1 MTTKSPVVTI
11 QAMRLTTIH
20 IVWPMAPSN
29 ENPLIA
35 PDVAERVLARTL
47 VRGGDFAEV
56 YAERRHGL
64 SVQFD
69 DGRLEGASDGSE
81 EGVGL
86 RLVVGDATYFGHV
99 DSLEEE
105 QLAGLADSL
114 AQAAGSTA
122 VKPVTLARASRVNPQ
137 QVARRPED
145 VELAAKVEMLRACD
159 DAARAAG
166 GEITQVSAGY
176 GENRRTVTI
185 YNSNGLATGDDRI
198 RVRLAVQAIATRDG
212 RIENGTETLGG
223 HVGYE
228 LISEDP
234 TKVAL
239 SAARKALTAL
249 DAVPAPAGQLPVVV
263 GNGFGGVLLHEAVGH
278 GLEADAVQ
286 KGASVYAGRL
296 GEKLAPDFVNA
307 FDDGRKPGEWGTD
320 GIDDEGMPTQQIPI
334 IENGVLTSFLHDRRS
349 ARADG
354 VVSTGNGRRE
364 SFRHLPVPR
373 MTNTYFAP
381 GDEQVADLIEAAG
394 NGLYAVSF
402 GGGQV
407 EPATGDFVFGVS
419 EGYLIENGRV
429 TRPVSGA
436 TLTGNGLAALWQVEA
451 IAGDLKLATGYCGK
465 AGQRVPAGV
474 GQPHVLLRELTVGG
488 TAT

>member
-1 MTTKSPVVTI
+1 MTRPDDS
-11 QAMRLTTIH
+11 A
-20 IVWPMAPSN
+20 
-29 ENPLIA
+29 LIE
-35 PDVAERVLARTL
+35 PDVAERVIAKTLA
-47 VRGGDFAEV
+47 RGGDFAEL

-81 EGVGL
+81 AGVGL

-99 DSLEEE
+99 DSLAESDLTE
-105 QLAGLADSL
+105 LAASL
-114 AQAAGSTA
+114 AQAASSSPA
-122 VKPVTLARASRVNPQ
+122 SPVTLAAAARVSPQ
-137 QVARRPED
+137 TVARAPED
-145 VELAAKVEMLRACD
+145 VALGEKIAMLRECD
-159 DAARAAG
+159 EVARAAG

-176 GENRRTVTI
+176 GENRRTLSI
-185 YNSNGLATGDDRI
+185 YNSEGLATGDDRI
-198 RVRLAVQAIATRDG
+198 RVRLAVQAVARRGD
-212 RIENGTETLGG
+212 RIENGMETLGG

-228 LISEDP
+228 LIEADP
-234 TKVAL
+234 TRIAE
-239 SAARKALTAL
+239 SAARKALTSL
-249 DAVPAPAGQLPVVV
+249 DAVPAPAGQMPVVV

-286 KGASVYAGRL
+286 KGASVYAGKI
-296 GEKLAPDFVNA
+296 GERLAPDFVSA

-320 GIDDEGMPTQQIPI
+320 GIDDEGMPTQKIPI
-334 IENGVLTSFLHDRRS
+334 IENGVLGSFLHDRRS

-381 GDEQVADLIEAAG
+381 GDAQPADLIEAAG

-429 TRPVSGA
+429 TKPVTGA
-436 TLTGNGLAALWQVEA
+436 TLTGNGLAVLWQIEA

-488 TAT
+488 TGA

>member
-1 MTTKSPVVTI
+1 MTSGYS
-11 QAMRLTTIH
+11 
-20 IVWPMAPSN
+20 SN
-29 ENPLIA
+29 PEPLVA
-35 PDVAERVLARTL
+35 PDVAERALTTAL
-47 VRGGDFAEV
+47 SKGGDFAEV
-56 YAERRHGL
+56 FAERRHGL
-64 SVQFD
+64 SVSLD
-69 DGRLEGASDGSE
+69 DGRVEGASDGSE
-81 EGVGL
+81 QGVGL
-86 RLVVGDATYFGHV
+86 RLVVGDATYFGYV
-99 DSLEEE
+99 DSLAEPEIQRIAE
-105 QLAGLADSL
+105 SL
-114 AQAAGSTA
+114 AQAANGT
-122 VKPVTLARASRVNPQ
+122 ARAPQTLVAASSVKPQ
-137 QVARRPED
+137 QVSTPPED
-145 VELAAKVEMLRACD
+145 VDLATKVELLRASD
-159 DAARAAG
+159 ESARSAG
-166 GEITQVSAGY
+166 KEVTQVSAGW

-185 YNSNGLATGDDRI
+185 YNSEGLAVGDDRI
-198 RVRLAVQAIATRDG
+198 RIRLAVQVVAARDG

-223 HVGYE
+223 HIGYE
-228 LISEDP
+228 LIESDGSR
-234 TKVAL
+234 VAE

-249 DAVPAPAGQLPVVV
+249 DAIPAPAGKMPVVV

-286 KGASVYAGRL
+286 KGASVYAGKL
-296 GEKLAPDFVNA
+296 GEQLAPKFVNA
-307 FDDGRKPGEWGTD
+307 FDDGRKPNEWGTD
-320 GIDDEGMPTQQIPI
+320 GIDDEGMPTQMVPI
-334 IENGVLTSFLHDRRS
+334 IADGVLGSFLHDRRS
-349 ARADG
+349 ALKDD
-354 VVSTGNGRRE
+354 VLSTGNGRRE

-429 TRPVSGA
+429 TKPVTGA
-436 TLTGNGLAALWQVEA
+436 TLTGNGLAALWQIEA

>member
-1 MTTKSPVVTI
+1 MP
-11 QAMRLTTIH
+11 R
-20 IVWPMAPSN
+20 PE
-29 ENPLIA
+29 ENALIE
-35 PDVAERVLARTL
+35 PDVAERVIAAALR
-47 VRGGDFAEV
+47 RGGDFAEL

-81 EGVGL
+81 SGVGL

-99 DSLEEE
+99 DSLAEGDLTE
-105 QLAGLADSL
+105 LADSL
-114 AQAAGSTA
+114 AQASSGQPGHPATLVHA
-122 VKPVTLARASRVNPQ
+122 ARVKPQALTRA
-137 QVARRPED
+137 PED
-145 VELAAKVEMLRACD
+145 VELAEKIALLRACD
-159 DAARAAG
+159 EVARAAG
-166 GEITQVSAGY
+166 AEISQVSAGY

-185 YNSNGLATGDDRI
+185 HNSDGLAVGDDRI
-198 RVRLAVQAIATRDG
+198 RVRLAVQAVAARDG

-223 HVGYE
+223 HAGFEIVA
-228 LISEDP
+228 EDP
-234 TKVAL
+234 ERVAKA
-239 SAARKALTAL
+239 AARKALTAL
-249 DAVPAPAGQLPVVV
+249 EAVPAPAGAMPVVV

-286 KGASVYAGRL
+286 KGASVYAERIGQR
-296 GEKLAPDFVNA
+296 LAPDFVDA

-320 GIDDEGMPTQQIPI
+320 GIDDEGMPTQKTPI
-334 IENGVLTSFLHDRRS
+334 IEGGVLTSFLHDRRS
-349 ARADG
+349 AARDG
-354 VVSTGNGRRE
+354 ALATGNGRRE
-364 SFRHLPVPR
+364 SFRHLPIPR

-381 GDEQVADLIEAAG
+381 GEAEVADLIAEAG
-394 NGLYAVSF
+394 DGLYAVSF

-429 TRPVSGA
+429 TAPVTGA
-436 TLTGNGLAALWQVEA
+436 TLTGNGLAVLQKVAG

-474 GQPHVLLRELTVGG
+474 GQPHVLLSEITVGG
-488 TAT
+488 TAA

>member
-1 MTTKSPVVTI
+1 MNS
-11 QAMRLTTIH
+11 
-20 IVWPMAPSN
+20 
-29 ENPLIA
+29 PLID
-35 PDVAERVLARTL
+35 PDVAERVLARAL
-47 VRGGDFAEV
+47 ARGGDFAEI

-64 SVQFD
+64 AVSLD
-69 DGRLEGASDGSE
+69 DGRVEGASDGSE
-81 EGVGL
+81 QGAGI
-86 RLVVGDATYFGHV
+86 RLVVGEATYFGHV
-99 DSLEEE
+99 DSLLESR
-105 QLAGLADSL
+105 LAEIADSI
-114 AQAAGSTA
+114 AQAARTQA
-122 VKPVTLARASRVNPQ
+122 VNPVTLAAAARVNPQ
-137 QVARRPED
+137 LVERTPEAVA
-145 VELAAKVEMLRACD
+145 LADKVAIVRACD
-159 DAARAAG
+159 ETARAAG
-166 GEITQVSAGY
+166 AEIAQVSAGY
-176 GENRRTVTI
+176 AENRRELTI
-185 YNSNGLATGDDRI
+185 YNSEGLATGDDRI
-198 RVRLAVQAIATRDG
+198 RVRLAVQAVAARDG

-223 HVGYE
+223 HAGFE
-228 LISEDP
+228 LFDERP
-234 TKVAL
+234 ERVAE

-249 DAVPAPAGQLPVVV
+249 DAVPAPAGKMPVVV

-278 GLEADAVQ
+278 GLESDAVQ

-296 GEKLAPDFVNA
+296 GEILAPRFVNA

-320 GIDDEGMPTQQIPI
+320 GVDDEGMPTQKTPI
-334 IENGVLTSFLHDRRS
+334 IKDGALGSFLYDRLRARRDGVL
-349 ARADG
+349 
-354 VVSTGNGRRE
+354 STGNGRRE

-381 GDEQVADLIEAAG
+381 GDAQVADLIEAAG

-429 TRPVSGA
+429 TKPVTGA
-436 TLTGNGLAALWQVEA
+436 TLTGNGLAVLQVIEA

-488 TAT
+488 TAA